1 MTKPLLFGS
10 ISIQLGLLIALQS
23 QKIRPLQL
31 LPFQPIRRLP
41 DGGCRYQESVFALP
55 CFCTCWPAR
64 VGVRNNHYSEHPGKA
79 GQESVSEKGIAKVML
94 LCLCG
99 DADFETGVV
108 TNAAFA
114 QPAAAAGMQL
124 ILNCPRVVRA
134 LVLSDL
140 MHQNFMLA
148 KDHDP
153 THIMSWELP
162 MTNQ

>member
-1 MTKPLLFGS
+1 MEVADIKKVYLPSRVSALAGQPVLGS
-10 ISIQLGLLIALQS
+10 GTFTIQ
-23 QKIRPLQL
+23 
-31 LPFQPIRRLP
+31 
-41 DGGCRYQESVFALP
+41 
-55 CFCTCWPAR
+55 
-64 VGVRNNHYSEHPGKA
+64 HPGKA
-79 GQESVSEKGIAKVML
+79 GQESEAEKGIAKVML

-99 DADFETGVV
+99 DADFDTGVV